1 MEPSYGEESFFQA
14 SHLPRVPSGALDSAP
29 LRRRS
34 FGGGGD
40 GLSMPDEDL
49 LTGEDDS
56 PVQRTFFLSAA
67 MWWVLTSLALCAVL
81 LGAPWSPGFAPWWL
95 QLIAAAELYVS
106 LRRALSKLWGGD
118 EVATPPAAAAARPRS
133 ARRRRDSRVGLRS
146 FVSYRLRPDAPPAAA
161 DELVARFLGAVE
173 QIDAV
178 LAVETGINCSPVG
191 RAHGHTHAFLVS
203 FAGAAQR
210 DAYLVHPAR
219 RAFAAFAGEHAD
231 DEFHFDF
238 EPSSGPEV

>member
-81 LGAPWSPGFAPWWL
+81 LGAPWSPGFAPWKEDMVPYVDERDGEMV
-95 QLIAAAELYVS
+95 ELGLV
-106 LRRALSKLWGGD
+106 
-118 EVATPPAAAAARPRS
+118 
-133 ARRRRDSRVGLRS
+133 RRRDSNPRS
-146 FVSYRLRPDAPPAAA
+146 S
-161 DELVARFLGAVE
+161 
-173 QIDAV
+173 
-178 LAVETGINCSPVG
+178 
-191 RAHGHTHAFLVS
+191 
-203 FAGAAQR
+203 R
-210 DAYLVHPAR
+210 D
-219 RAFAAFAGEHAD
+219 
-231 DEFHFDF
+231 
-238 EPSSGPEV
+238 

>member
-1 MEPSYGEESFFQA
+1 M
-14 SHLPRVPSGALDSAP
+14 
-29 LRRRS
+29 
-34 FGGGGD
+34 
-40 GLSMPDEDL
+40 
-49 LTGEDDS
+49 
-56 PVQRTFFLSAA
+56 
-67 MWWVLTSLALCAVL
+67 
-81 LGAPWSPGFAPWWL
+81 
-95 QLIAAAELYVS
+95 
-106 LRRALSKLWGGD
+106 
-118 EVATPPAAAAARPRS
+118 
-133 ARRRRDSRVGLRS
+133 
-146 FVSYRLRPDAPPAAA
+146 
-161 DELVARFLGAVE
+161 ARFLGAVE

-238 EPSSGPEV
+238 EPSIRPGALRLHSRSQNFA

>member
-1 MEPSYGEESFFQA
+1 M
-14 SHLPRVPSGALDSAP
+14 
-29 LRRRS
+29 
-34 FGGGGD
+34 
-40 GLSMPDEDL
+40 
-49 LTGEDDS
+49 
-56 PVQRTFFLSAA
+56 
-67 MWWVLTSLALCAVL
+67 
-81 LGAPWSPGFAPWWL
+81 
-95 QLIAAAELYVS
+95 
-106 LRRALSKLWGGD
+106 
-118 EVATPPAAAAARPRS
+118 
-133 ARRRRDSRVGLRS
+133 
-146 FVSYRLRPDAPPAAA
+146 
-161 DELVARFLGAVE
+161 ARFLGAVE

-238 EPSSGPEV
+238 EPSSGPEL